1 MVRVQTISPR
11 PQFNTFSRDTVPLK
25 EINPEKKE
33 NNEKMKH
40 SRKNKRKK

>member
-1 MVRVQTISPR
+1 MKERKNEIKKKTCNENR
-11 PQFNTFSRDTVPLK
+11 EGLK